1 MIMDFAECTAATR
14 NHDRQRHA
22 DVLSLKQAPNEIYSF
37 EVLKTLFC
45 ELWKKIKIEKTFNNL
60 LMMSTLPRPVMIM
73 NVTQTFQ

>member
-22 DVLSLKQAPNEIYSF
+22 DVNFKSKTEIYSF

-45 ELWKKIKIEKTFNNL
+45 ELWKKIKIEKT
-60 LMMSTLPRPVMIM
+60 
-73 NVTQTFQ
+73 Q